1 MYGLLPGITDTRY
14 IVWMI
19 QIVVEIMSVIM
30 MVPGQPGNVLT
41 SAPASAVRTIVMATL
56 PVIMVHVQMGI
67 AAIQKNIAV
76 IAAMGIQPIP
86 VTISVVDRF
95 LARR

>member
-1 MYGLLPGITDTRY
+1 
-14 IVWMI
+14 MI

-76 IAAMGIQPIP
+76 IAAMGIQQWMDI
-86 VTISVVDRF
+86 VQMGVAGLLHQIVMI
-95 LARR
+95 